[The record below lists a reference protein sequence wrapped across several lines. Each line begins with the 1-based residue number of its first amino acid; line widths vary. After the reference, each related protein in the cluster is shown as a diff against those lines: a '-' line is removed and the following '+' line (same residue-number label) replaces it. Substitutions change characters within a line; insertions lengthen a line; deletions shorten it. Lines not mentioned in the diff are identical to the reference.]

1 MRMLN
6 PRLGEPAG
14 IGRRLAA
21 MLYEAILMFAIVFF
35 ASLVFYGAASGQLGG
50 WSRHVFQ
57 AYLFLVLGLYL
68 VWCWTRG
75 GQTLPMKA
83 WKLQL
88 VNADGTRISARQAI
102 LRYLLGWGSLLALG
116 AGYAWALFDRDRQFM
131 HDRLLG
137 TRIIRIQA

>member
-1 MRMLN
+1 MVNVR
-6 PRLGEPAG
+6 PGEPAG

-21 MLYEAILMFAIVFF
+21 MLYEAMLLFAILFF
-35 ASLVFYGAASGQLGG
+35 AGLVFHGAASGLLGG

-57 AYLFLVLGLYL
+57 AYLFLVMGLYL

-83 WKLQL
+83 WKLRL
-88 VNADGTRISARQAI
+88 VRVDGAPVAAGQAI
-102 LRYLLGWGSLLALG
+102 LRYLLAWASLLAFG
-116 AGYAWALFDRDRQFM
+116 AGYLWALFDRDGQFL

-137 TRIIRIQA
+137 TRIVMLKS